1 MAKLCEMKTKLSSL
15 RNKIERN
22 SFIRLYR
29 GENRKNN
36 LRKSRRVGLIVFAA
50 VASVIIMIY
59 MSVSSAASDLSAYGS
74 RRIDPATVDAA
85 IAEVRAEIVE
95 LENVDT
101 SEYRG
106 KELTQYNNRMENL
119 RRSEGVLTAAQQ
131 GNYDGKKMNAVYY
144 IDGAWTTMGTHSYL
158 FDVLFGSY
166 VLDFTIM
173 LLAIFIG
180 IAVSGV
186 FGAEYNE
193 KTAKLMFI
201 KPSSRIKLFLCK
213 MSVVIKEMLLYDII
227 AFAMLIII
235 GWAAVGLDLKPMLI
249 YIGNGVRIVGVF
261 EQLVICFVSIVF
273 ASLFYAALA
282 ALFSISGKSR
292 VLPIFSVILFSR
304 LPAMEAVTDLMQK
317 LAASSTAA
325 YNLFFSNHI
334 NIYQYI
340 VCNQPVVKGTGFT
353 ISFFV
358 LLAYIAVLFV
368 GAMFAFK
375 RQKIVK

>member
-1 MAKLCEMKTKLSSL
+1 MRSKT
-15 RNKIERN
+15 ERN
-22 SFIRLYR
+22 SYIRLYR

-36 LRKSRRVGLIVFAA
+36 LRKSRMVSLIVFAV
-50 VASVIIMIY
+50 VASIIIMIY
-59 MSVSSAASDLSAYGS
+59 MSVSSLTSGLTANST
-74 RRIDPATVDAA
+74 RNIDPLTVDAA
-85 IAEVRAEIVE
+85 ITEVRAEIYE

-106 KELTQYNNRMENL
+106 KELTEYNNRMENL
-119 RRSEGVLTAAQQ
+119 RRSESVLTAVQQ
-131 GNYDGKKMNAVYY
+131 GNYNGKKIKAVYY

-158 FDVLFGSY
+158 FDALFGSY

-173 LLAIFIG
+173 LLAIFISIG
-180 IAVSGV
+180 VAGV
-186 FGAEYNE
+186 FGAEYSE

-213 MSVVIKEMLLYDII
+213 MGVVIKEMLLYDII

-235 GWAAVGLDLKPMLI
+235 GWAATGLDLRPMLT
-249 YIGNGVRIVGVF
+249 YIGDGVRIVGAF
-261 EQLVICFVSIVF
+261 EQLIICFVSIVF
-273 ASLFYAALA
+273 ATLFYAVLA
-282 ALFSISGKSR
+282 VLFSITGKSR

-304 LPAMEAVTDLMQK
+304 LPAMEVVTGLMQK
-317 LAASSTAA
+317 LAASSTVA
-325 YNLFFSNHI
+325 YNLFFSNNI
-334 NIYQYI
+334 NLYQYI

-375 RQKIVK
+375 RQRIVK